1 MGSILGDP
9 ASPLA
14 SGNGAASSALASA
27 LPYDLT
33 GVSVTIAGRAAQLIQ
48 VSARRVDFY
57 VPANLPPGT
66 QEVLVTSED
75 GYVSAGTIAVT
86 SVAPALF
93 AAGGNG
99 SGAAFVLNAYTMA
112 ASTGFAVTTP
122 ENPGSDK
129 RTRLAL
135 FATGLSSGLANA
147 TASNDI
153 NTGGVSLVNLAE
165 SVTVEAQTT
174 DGKVFQLAV
183 EYAGAEGNAA
193 GLDQVVVVLPASL
206 SGAGNVSL
214 TMVAGSQRSNSVTVS
229 IK

>member
-1 MGSILGDP
+1 
-9 ASPLA
+9 
-14 SGNGAASSALASA
+14 
-27 LPYDLT
+27 
-33 GVSVTIAGRAAQLIQ
+33 VTIAGRAAQLIQ

-57 VPANLPPGT
+57 VPANLLPGT

-75 GYVSAGTIAVT
+75 GYVSAGTITVT
-86 SVAPALF
+86 QVAPALF

-99 SGAAFVLNAYTMA
+99 SGVGFVLNAYTMA

-153 NTGGVSLVNLAE
+153 NSGGVSLVNLAE
-165 SVTVEAQTT
+165 SMTVEAQTT

-193 GLDQVVVVLPASL
+193 GLDQVVVVLPAAL
-206 SGAGNVSL
+206 SGVGNVSL

>member
-1 MGSILGDP
+1 
-9 ASPLA
+9 
-14 SGNGAASSALASA
+14 
-27 LPYDLT
+27 
-33 GVSVTIAGRAAQLIQ
+33 VTIAGRAAQLIQ
-48 VSARRVDFY
+48 VSPGRVDFY
-57 VPANLPPGT
+57 VPANIPTGT

-86 SVAPALF
+86 PLAPALF
-93 AAGGNG
+93 STSGNG

-112 ASTGFAVTTP
+112 ASTAFAVTTP

-147 TASNDI
+147 TAGNDI
-153 NTGGVSLVNLAE
+153 NSAGVSLVNFAE
-165 SVTVEAQTT
+165 SMTVEAQTT
-174 DGKVFQLAV
+174 DGKVFQLAI

-193 GLDQVVVVLPASL
+193 GLDQVVVVLPAAL

-214 TMVAGSQRSNSVTVS
+214 TMVAGSQRSNSLTVS